1 MSILSFLCFISLFL
15 QSCKT
20 LTRDSLKE
28 LCSFK
33 EFSFKEFSF
42 KEFSFKEFSFKE
54 FSFKEFNFKEFNF
67 KEFSFKEFSF
77 KEFSFKEFSFKEF
90 SFKEFSSRVLQL
102 DRQKVGN
109 FKTII
114 SEKYFIFNYSSTGE
128 RLTIGTKVLRNNR
141 TISMPEC

>member
-1 MSILSFLCFISLFL
+1 MSILSSLCFFSRFS

-54 FSFKEFNFKEFNF
+54 L
-67 KEFSFKEFSF
+67 
-77 KEFSFKEFSFKEF
+77 
-90 SFKEFSSRVLQL
+90 SSRVLQL

-128 RLTIGTKVLRNNR
+128 RLTIGTKVL
-141 TISMPEC
+141 E

>member
-1 MSILSFLCFISLFL
+1 MSILSSLCFFSRFS

-54 FSFKEFNFKEFNF
+54 FSFKEF
-67 KEFSFKEFSF
+67 SFKEFSF
-77 KEFSFKEFSFKEF
+77 KEF
-90 SFKEFSSRVLQL
+90 
-102 DRQKVGN
+102 N
-109 FKTII
+109 FRK
-114 SEKYFIFNYSSTGE
+114 FYSY
-128 RLTIGTKVLRNNR
+128 IDKK
-141 TISMPEC
+141 

>member
-1 MSILSFLCFISLFL
+1 MLILLFQAVFWLFSTAVTLQKAKFHCILQYTAVTRNMSILSFLCFISLFL

-28 LCSFK
+28 LC
-33 EFSFKEFSF
+33 
-42 KEFSFKEFSFKE
+42 
-54 FSFKEFNFKEFNF
+54 
-67 KEFSFKEFSF
+67 
-77 KEFSFKEFSFKEF
+77 SFKEF